1 MITRKQLAAHWRIT
15 PQMAGKYFRRGCSR
29 QSLEAADEWRKL
41 HSKIAPRGRKPVSP
55 VPVVMTVDDA
65 DNVQAM
71 IAQDGTLH
79 RPSVEANLRTLDEMT
94 AQAKRAVAHALESG
108 ENEIARRWT
117 ITLTNI
123 IARSAITAAQL
134 QDLLERDNITM
145 RLQDVKET
153 YVENLAEMRRIV
165 EAAVDSLPAM
175 LNPADHGHAHEV
187 FSDWFN
193 NTFLR
198 SMYGAAEKRD
208 IGLDEWAQLG
218 DRHRHHVGN
227 RTT

>member
-1 MITRKQLAAHWRIT
+1 MITRKQLAVHWRIT
-15 PQMAGKYFRRGCSR
+15 PQMAGKYLKRGCPR
-29 QSLEAADEWRKL
+29 RSLDAADEWRKL
-41 HSKIAPRGRKPVSP
+41 HCKLPPRGRKPVSS

-71 IAQDGTLH
+71 ISQDGTLH

-94 AQAKRAVAHALESG
+94 VQAKRAVAHALENG

-145 RLQDVKET
+145 RLEDVKKT
-153 YVENLAEMRRIV
+153 YVDNLAEMRRIV
-165 EAAVDSLPAM
+165 ESAVESLPAL
-175 LNPADHGHAHEV
+175 LNPSDYAHAHEV
-187 FSDWFN
+187 LSDWFN
-193 NTFLR
+193 NTLLR
-198 SMYGAAEKRD
+198 SMYAAVEQRD
-208 IGLDEWAQLG
+208 IDPKEWRDLA
-218 DRHRHHVGN
+218 DRGRSAL
-227 RTT
+227 